1 MKTTYKYY
9 KQLIFLALLGI
20 LPACDVLDVN
30 PYDKITD
37 EQAYKNKA
45 GIEKGILGSY
55 SELQSLSYYGRAY
68 LISFRFG
75 SRQPDSPNRCYSG
88 RLCRN

>member
-1 MKTTYKYY
+1 MNTYRYF
-9 KQLIFLALLGI
+9 KQLIFISLLGV

-45 GIEKGILGSY
+45 GIEKGIDRKSVV
-55 SELQSLSYYGRAY
+55 
-68 LISFRFG
+68 
-75 SRQPDSPNRCYSG
+75 
-88 RLCRN
+88 